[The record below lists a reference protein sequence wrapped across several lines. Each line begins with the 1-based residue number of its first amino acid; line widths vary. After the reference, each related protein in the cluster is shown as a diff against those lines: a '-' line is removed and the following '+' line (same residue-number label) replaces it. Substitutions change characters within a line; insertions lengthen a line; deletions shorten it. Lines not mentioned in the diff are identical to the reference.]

1 MMSPTTS
8 VEIKVNYTGSNL
20 YNGLPEHTFTMLMED
35 ATEISCDSWFLLFE
49 RVLAALGYDETAVMS
64 GACSLAFNELR
75 DHSEMKKVAQEHDL
89 ALLEDPD
96 YPKPVKLESP
106 KNPEKKPLYEIVQ
119 DDSDIYGSAW
129 PQKLAKMF
137 RVIAHQ
143 IEINGEDEYGIYQT
157 TGEDV
162 REWLYKEAHK
172 AEKFWGSDH
181 EPEREP

>member
-20 YNGLPEHTFTMLMED
+20 YGGLPEHSFSMCMED
-35 ATEISCDSWFLLFE
+35 AAEISTDSWFLLFE
-49 RVLAALGYDETAVMS
+49 RVLAALGYCETSIMS

-75 DHSEMKKVAQEHDL
+75 DAEAMKKVACEHDL
-89 ALLEDPD
+89 RLTEDPD
-96 YPKPVKLESP
+96 PTPNIRLEKT
-106 KNPEKKPLYEIVQ
+106 KNPDNKPLFEIVR
-119 DDSDIYGSAW
+119 DDSDLYGSAW